1 LALGQLLGTVA
12 GWTVKYSVTV
22 GEQCF
27 EVDVDHEG
35 LVRVDGRALYVD
47 MEQVG
52 GLPVYSLALD
62 GAGYVLFVEPVQ
74 GGYQVEVRGQVYPV
88 EVRVR
93 RPQLGQRQ
101 TRASEC
107 QGRQVMV
114 EAPLAGRLL
123 SLAVA
128 EGERVAAGQVVAV
141 VESMKMQMA
150 LRAPVDG
157 AVRALQGPAQ
167 RDVCQGETLVSLVVT
182 EKDGRDD

>member
-1 LALGQLLGTVA
+1 LALDQLLGAVA
-12 GWTVKYSVTV
+12 GRTVKYSVRV
-22 GEQCF
+22 GGRCF

-52 GLPVYSLALD
+52 GLPVYSVALD

-88 EVRVR
+88 EVKVR

-101 TRASEC
+101 TRANQC
-107 QGRQVMV
+107 QGQQVTV

-123 SLAVA
+123 SLIVA

-150 LRAPVDG
+150 LRAPADG
-157 AVRALQGPAQ
+157 AVQAVHGPAD
-167 RDVCQGETLVSLVVT
+167 RDVCQGELLVSLVVT
-182 EKDGRDD
+182 EKDERGD